1 MVTRLDLFK
10 KEMEHAKELYT
21 QELVDFSKRFD
32 CLGKMTMSEMPDID
46 TQEYIYSFEK
56 LNGTS
61 EKELDEIYSEIY
73 NHMKEFS
80 KANDIEDFCKSAMIW
95 L

>member
-10 KEMEHAKELYT
+10 KEMEPAKELYT

-56 LNGTS
+56 LGNVS
-61 EKELDEIYSEIY
+61 EGEFDEIYSEIFI
-73 NHMKEFS
+73 HMREFS
-80 KANDIEDFCKSAMIW
+80 KENGIEEFAHNVRIW
-95 L
+95 